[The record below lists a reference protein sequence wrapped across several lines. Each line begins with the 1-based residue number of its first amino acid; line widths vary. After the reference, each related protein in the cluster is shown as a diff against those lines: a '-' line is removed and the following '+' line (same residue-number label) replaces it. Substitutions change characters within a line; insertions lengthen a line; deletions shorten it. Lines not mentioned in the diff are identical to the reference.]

1 VGATGSTGPVG
12 LTGPTGATG
21 PAGQDAAAY
30 IVDYLDGGPSQINP
44 DIIYNA
50 GTSSTSSWTYTID
63 AGGAS
68 VSF

>member
-12 LTGPTGATG
+12 STGPTGATG

-30 IVDYLDGGPSQINP
+30 IVDYLDGGSSPINP